1 MIKVIIKNV
10 DGSKEVRELTE
21 GMVIKPEPGQQFY
34 FDNLDSKK
42 HVMSLTD
49 GESSIELTFDSD
61 GQKYVFNFQG
71 MADLIKESNLSSE
84 NKSVLGIINDQEGMD
99 ELNQTVLNPE
109 FKSDNIIRELKD
121 LLAQT
126 DGNAN
131 QNGIIIDDFG
141 SLVEQLDAAAAG
153 ESASNGSSTFY
164 AADALSGNTYG
175 ADARG
180 TGLEF
185 NDPDGNLIGVEGE
198 NNTDNTLNLGD
209 TVDFQPEVLSVTS
222 DEQTEGTDLV
232 HTVTLS
238 GEADSAKEYDFTFNT
253 GTVEAEDIE

>member
-10 DGSKEVRELTE
+10 DGSKEVKELTE
-21 GMVIKPEPGQQFY
+21 GMLIKPEPGQQFY

-42 HVMSLTD
+42 HVMNLTD
-49 GESSIELTFDSD
+49 GEASIELTFDAD

-71 MADLIKESNLSSE
+71 MADLIRESNLTSK

-121 LLAQT
+121 LLSKGTA
-126 DGNAN
+126 GEEI

-141 SLVEQLDAAAAG
+141 ALAEQLDAAAAG
-153 ESASNGSSTFY
+153 GATSNGSSTFY

-185 NDPDGNLIGVEGE
+185 NDPDGNLIGVEGA

-253 GTVEAEDIE
+253 GTVEAED